1 MPDYRLRNLL
11 RSFCRQ
17 FLSSC
22 PVDLHGPV
30 LAPFLVHLFPAML
43 QRLSGKWEAAMALTQ
58 QQQANKEEETD
69 ILVSIYHAIIFYQF
83 STETIFSFI
92 GNHSR
97 CGRPS
102 FDARLPGCSS
112 WCFDYQCVRFIIKQ
126 PTNYSIFRG
135 RRDGGE

>member
-1 MPDYRLRNLL
+1 MEHMPDYRLRNLL

-69 ILVSIYHAIIFYQF
+69 ILVSIYQ
-83 STETIFSFI
+83 
-92 GNHSR
+92 
-97 CGRPS
+97 
-102 FDARLPGCSS
+102 
-112 WCFDYQCVRFIIKQ
+112 
-126 PTNYSIFRG
+126 
-135 RRDGGE
+135 